1 MLLFIVEN
9 RKIFFYDGCEIISFF
24 CLNTSIYRGAKP
36 CIGLN
41 TDTGIQHSDSE
52 NVTIT
57 IKGCTI
63 DGSS

>member
-9 RKIFFYDGCEIISFF
+9 RKIFFYDGCESISV
-24 CLNTSIYRGAKP
+24 LLKLIYRGAKP

-63 DGSS
+63 DGPS